1 MKVCKKCGR
10 ELDESCFYRNKRMK
24 DGLQLYC
31 KPCFD
36 EMLRAT
42 KARHKKSVGTSTGD
56 RGVLTAHPTAPRG
69 LHRIYSNPQLAGFS
83 PRELIEELKARG
95 YTGELKYTQTIKL

>member
-36 EMLRAT
+36 EMQRAT
-42 KARHKKSVGTSTGD
+42 KARHKKSVGTGTGD
-56 RGVLTAHPTAPRG
+56 RGVLTAPPHCPSRFAPNLFQSQISRIFTA
-69 LHRIYSNPQLAGFS
+69 
-83 PRELIEELKARG
+83 
-95 YTGELKYTQTIKL
+95 